1 MADVTDDSLFGGQVA
16 LRQPARGTGYRTN
29 VDALLLAAFAA
40 EGCARARGTVAYD
53 LGAGPGA
60 VALSLLHI
68 DAVERVVLVELDAE
82 VARIAGENLDANG
95 WAHRSQVVC
104 ADVVDAARGRA
115 GEASIVVCNPPYFEP
130 GRGHR
135 ATEPTRARA
144 RSGELRGFAVAAR
157 ALAGR
162 RAKVSFIYPARELAP
177 LLETLRAAGLEPK
190 RMRLVRGGAASPAR
204 VVMVESMLARSGG
217 LIVVPDLIEREGGAY
232 TPELQAIL
240 RRDRVE
246 PAARGR

>member
-1 MADVTDDSLFGGQVA
+1 VTDVTDDSLFGGQVA
-16 LRQPARGTGYRTN
+16 LRQPARGAGYRTN

-40 EGCARARGTVAYD
+40 EGCARARGTCAYD

-68 DAVERVVLVELDAE
+68 DAVERVVLVEIDAE

-95 WAHRSQVVC
+95 WAHRSVVVC
-104 ADVVDAARGRA
+104 ADVVEAARARA
-115 GEASIVVCNPPYFEP
+115 GEASVVVCNPPYFEP

-162 RAKVSFIYPARELAP
+162 RAKVSYIYPARELAP

-190 RMRLVRGGAASPAR
+190 RMRLVRAGATSPAR

-217 LIVVPDLIEREGGAY
+217 LIILPDLVERESGVY

-240 RRDRVE
+240 RRDRVD
-246 PAARGR
+246 PATRER